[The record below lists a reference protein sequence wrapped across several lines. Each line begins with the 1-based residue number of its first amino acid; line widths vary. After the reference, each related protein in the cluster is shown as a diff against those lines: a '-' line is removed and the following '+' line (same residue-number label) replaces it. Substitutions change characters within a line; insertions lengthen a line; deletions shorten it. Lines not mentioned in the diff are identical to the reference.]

1 MPDTKRPLP
10 PKAAQAPAP
19 VRSVERWASLKKTDV
34 LWVRA
39 ACVARRWTDPRQVI
53 VTEAD
58 YDAAIRA
65 AQHVECR

>member
-1 MPDTKRPLP
+1 MPDTMSP
-10 PKAAQAPAP
+10 PPPAAKAPAP
-19 VRSVERWASLKKTDV
+19 VRSVERWAGQKKTPA

-39 ACVARRWTDPRQVI
+39 ACAGQRWTDPRQVI

-58 YDAAIRA
+58 YDAAIAA

>member
-1 MPDTKRPLP
+1 MPDTMSP
-10 PKAAQAPAP
+10 PPPAAAAKAP
-19 VRSVERWASLKKTDV
+19 VRSVERWAEMKKTPA

-39 ACVARRWTDPRQVI
+39 ACVGQRWNDPRQVI

-58 YDAAIRA
+58 YDAAILA